1 MLSLENAIRDP
12 CTQIGGLVVL
22 LDMSGLG
29 FAHAKF
35 LSPHLAKRTVE
46 VVQEAFPMRFKAF
59 HILHEPFYFDA
70 ILAVLRPFLK
80 DKIRKRVSFI
90 LHILDIILKILDFKD
105 FFPLQIV
112 THGSDLSSLHR
123 HIPKEILPVEYGGLQ
138 PAFDNTKW
146 REQII
151 RDENYFIRLEAYSY
165 HSSMPKIS
173 RNSSDENVKSHEII
187 DACNKLEITMTE
199 DNRKGDK
206 CSKIIE

>member
-22 LDMSGLG
+22 LDMSGLA

-59 HILHEPFYFDA
+59 HILYEPFYFDA

-90 LHILDIILKILDFKD
+90 PRSWFHVQNFS
-105 FFPLQIV
+105 F
-112 THGSDLSSLHR
+112 
-123 HIPKEILPVEYGGLQ
+123 
-138 PAFDNTKW
+138 
-146 REQII
+146 
-151 RDENYFIRLEAYSY
+151 
-165 HSSMPKIS
+165 
-173 RNSSDENVKSHEII
+173 
-187 DACNKLEITMTE
+187 
-199 DNRKGDK
+199 
-206 CSKIIE
+206 